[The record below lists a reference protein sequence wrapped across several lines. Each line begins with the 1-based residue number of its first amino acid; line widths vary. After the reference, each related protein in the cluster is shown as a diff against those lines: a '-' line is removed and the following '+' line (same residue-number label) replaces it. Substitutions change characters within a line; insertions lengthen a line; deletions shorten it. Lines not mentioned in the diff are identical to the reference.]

1 MWCSQRTTYRD
12 KHLTWGWGTASLL
25 KDSHLKDARKS
36 LTFTVPFRFV
46 LFFLILYN
54 LGYFSFSSLY
64 CVCKSNG
71 AVLNFLIVRNDLV
84 DACFL
89 DTYTEDK
96 IRKGRKDRGFT
107 ELRCSSPVLFS

>member
-1 MWCSQRTTYRD
+1 MGNSFS
-12 KHLTWGWGTASLL
+12 A
-25 KDSHLKDARKS
+25 KDSHLKEARKS
-36 LTFTVPFRFV
+36 LTFTVPFQFV

-64 CVCKSNG
+64 CLCKSSG

-84 DACFL
+84 GACFL

-96 IRKGRKDRGFT
+96 IRKRKKDRDFT
-107 ELRCSSPVLFS
+107 ELGCPSPVLFS